1 VYHAPIA
8 KPSAVGRVYLSVSG
22 VLLLLLIAW
31 HYSIQVTAHNTARN
45 QVTSWLQSMGASAEQ
60 VDFRML
66 RGALTINNIKA
77 TYLGG
82 DLLIGQ
88 LFIKGNPASIT
99 SEHPLLQQVII
110 KHASYDA
117 KELSK
122 TKQPELITF
131 PDTLARIFYHAKR
144 VQLIQSDIQ
153 HILGMPKLMLE
164 QLSIY
169 GLANQRHITAQGALG
184 STANTWHMDSIVPA
198 QSQEQTG
205 HIISQYQGISSD
217 INWTG
222 FWLTKNL
229 KVHVQQQRQKKSL
242 QLNIT
247 QEDKQWRTQFKAHAW
262 DIIRPDWQT
271 SITGQG
277 NIIKQ
282 DKTWLINSPKLS
294 FKDTSLHPL
303 QSEISQGSAHN
314 IHIDTAKQHIAIE
327 SLLIQDATFTI
338 DTYSATTLNNGW
350 HINLD
355 NLSLIDLQPT
365 LVVQNLPITFP
376 ALNGYAKIK
385 NNQLEFDVS
394 GESANEQFVRI
405 KSKDDNIHLTAKEV
419 PLRLLRNLL
428 PQPLQEKALIL
439 QGDTQ
444 LKLTIKPKQQ
454 WQTTGQVNI
463 RNMHLASKNQAF
475 KASTFDLYIQHANLQ
490 GVQQATATA
499 NQWVMQLPLTPR
511 QAWGTPSHLEN
522 WLRIPWQLQR
532 IQLQDGRINIGGE
545 QPWFSQAN
553 LQISNWQTKNT
564 SLTFQGD
571 FGLSKLNTTMQLQP
585 DAQHMMQWKKIQLSI
600 QHANMFTLSP
610 WLSLSG
616 LPTPNKGQFSIQM
629 QASKD
634 PNIQGKADVL
644 FSHLQCTTLNAQ
656 NDFLL
661 QTTGQTGQTIIQ
673 HLSHNHQIAYHLNF
687 QGKATQDLGQVIGQA
702 LLQATI
708 NKLNHTKKPKPH
720 TEQRKALGSIR
731 IHQNDPLSHNER
743 TRLRQMIKRAK
754 RYGWHIELLPD
765 LGTSELT
772 TQLKTQIY
780 QTQAMIKHF
789 MSKRGIK
796 PQNIYLIAAQNKL
809 HSTSSTA
816 SIHIHLVK

>member
-1 VYHAPIA
+1 M
-8 KPSAVGRVYLSVSG
+8 YLSVSG

-45 QVTSWLQSMGASAEQ
+45 QVTSWLQNMGASAEH

-82 DLLIGQ
+82 DLFIQQ

-99 SEHPLLQQVII
+99 SEHPLLQQVVIN
-110 KHASYDA
+110 HASYDA
-117 KELSK
+117 SGINK
-122 TKQPELITF
+122 TWQPQHMTF

-144 VQLIQSDIQ
+144 VQLIQSDIKQ
-153 HILGMPKLMLE
+153 TFGMPKFLIK
-164 QLSIY
+164 QLTVS
-169 GLANQRHITAQGALG
+169 GSPNQRHITAQGSLG
-184 STANTWHMDSIVPA
+184 NTTNTWQMNSIVPT
-198 QSQEQTG
+198 QNQQQTG
-205 HIISQYQGISSD
+205 HIIAQYQDITSD

-229 KVHVQQQRQKKSL
+229 KIHVQQQRQNKSL
-242 QLNIT
+242 QLNIN
-247 QEDKQWRTQFKAHAW
+247 QEDNQWRTQFTANAW
-262 DIIRPDWQT
+262 DIVRPDLQT

-277 NIIKQ
+277 EIIKQ
-282 DKTWLINSPKLS
+282 GKTWVINSPKLS
-294 FKDTSLHPL
+294 LTDTSLHAL
-303 QSEISQGSAHN
+303 QSEITKSTVHDV
-314 IHIDTAKQHIAIE
+314 HINTAKQRIAID

-338 DTYSATTLNNGW
+338 DTYSTIQLDNGW

-355 NLSLIDLQPT
+355 NISLLDIHPT
-365 LVVQNLPITFP
+365 LRVQNAPITFP

-394 GESANEQFVRI
+394 GQSANEQFVRI
-405 KSKDDNIHLTAKEV
+405 KSQDGNIHLTAKEV

-428 PQPLQEKALIL
+428 PKPLQEKALTL

-444 LKLTIKPKQQ
+444 LQLTIKPWQQ
-454 WQTTGQVNI
+454 WQTTGKVNI
-463 RNMHLASKNQAF
+463 HNMHLASKNQAF
-475 KASTFDLYIQHANLQ
+475 KAATFDLHIQHADLQ

-499 NQWVMQLPLTPR
+499 SQWMMQLPLTPR

-522 WLRIPWQLQR
+522 WMRIPWQLQN

-545 QPWFSQAN
+545 QPWFNQAN
-553 LQISNWQTKNT
+553 LYISNWQTKNT
-564 SLTFQGD
+564 SLTFQSD
-571 FGLSKLNTTMQLQP
+571 FGLSKLNATMLLQP

-610 WLSLSG
+610 WLSFSG
-616 LPTPNKGQFSIQM
+616 MPTLNKGQFSIQM
-629 QASKD
+629 QATKKT
-634 PNIQGKADVL
+634 NIQGTAKLL
-644 FSHLQCTTLNAQ
+644 FSHLQFTALNTQ
-656 NDFLL
+656 DDFLL
-661 QTTGQTGQTIIQ
+661 QATGQTGQSIIQ
-673 HLSHNHQIAYHLNF
+673 HLSRNHQISYQLNF
-687 QGKATQDLGQVIGQA
+687 QGEATQDLGQVIGQA
-702 LLQATI
+702 LLQATM
-708 NKLNHTKKPKPH
+708 NKLSHTQNPKPH
-720 TEQRKALGSIR
+720 NEQRKVLGSIR

-754 RYGWHIELLPD
+754 RHGWHVELLPD

-772 TQLKTQIY
+772 SQLKIQSY
-780 QTQAMIKHF
+780 QTQALIKHF

-796 PQNIYLIAAQNKL
+796 PQNIYLIAAQNKH

>member
-1 VYHAPIA
+1 
-8 KPSAVGRVYLSVSG
+8 
-22 VLLLLLIAW
+22 
-31 HYSIQVTAHNTARN
+31 
-45 QVTSWLQSMGASAEQ
+45 MGASAEQ

-77 TYLGG
+77 SYLGG
-82 DLLIGQ
+82 DVFIEQ
-88 LFIKGNPASIT
+88 LFIKGNPASIS
-99 SEHPLLQQVII
+99 SEHPLLQQVVI

-117 KELSK
+117 NGLNK
-122 TKQPELITF
+122 TWQAEHITF

-144 VQLIQSDIQ
+144 VQLIESDIQ
-153 HILGMPKLMLE
+153 HILDMPKLWVE
-164 QLSIY
+164 QLTIS
-169 GLANQRHITAQGALG
+169 GSAKQRHITAQGFLG
-184 STANTWHMDSIVPA
+184 ATANTWQMNSIVPT
-198 QSQEQTG
+198 QSQQQTG
-205 HIISQYQGISSD
+205 HITSQYHGINSD

-229 KVHVQQQRQKKSL
+229 NIHVQQQRQKKSL

-247 QEDKQWRTQFKAHAW
+247 QEDKQWSTQFTAHDW
-262 DIIRPDWQT
+262 DIVRPDLQT

-282 DKTWLINSPKLS
+282 GKTWLINSPKLN
-294 FKDTSLHPL
+294 FNDTSLQQL
-303 QSEISQGSAHN
+303 QSEVSKGTAHN
-314 IHIDTAKQHIAIE
+314 IHINTAKQQIAIK

-338 DTYSATTLNNGW
+338 DTYSATKLNHGW

-365 LVVQNLPITFP
+365 LLVQGSPITFP
-376 ALNGYAKIK
+376 ALNGYAKIE

-405 KSKDDNIHLTAKEV
+405 KSKKDKIYLTAKKV

-428 PQPLQEKALIL
+428 PQPLQEKALTL
-439 QGDTQ
+439 QGDTKLQ
-444 LKLTIKPKQQ
+444 LTIKPKQQ

-463 RNMHLASKNQAF
+463 RNMYLASKNQAF
-475 KASTFDLYIQHANLQ
+475 KASTFDLQIQHANLQ

-499 NQWVMQLPLTPR
+499 KQWVMQLPLTPR
-511 QAWGTPSHLEN
+511 QAWETPSHLED
-522 WLRIPWQLQR
+522 WLRIPWQLQSV
-532 IQLQDGRINIGGE
+532 QLQNGYINIGGE

-553 LQISNWQTKNT
+553 LQISNWQSKDT
-564 SLTFQGD
+564 SLTFQSD
-571 FGLSKLNTTMQLQP
+571 FGLSKLNTTMLLQP
-585 DAQHMMQWKKIQLSI
+585 DAQHMMQWKKVQLSI

-610 WLSLSG
+610 WLSFSG
-616 LPTPNKGQFSIQM
+616 FPTPNKGQISIQM

-634 PNIQGKADVL
+634 PNIQGKADIL
-644 FSHLQCTTLNAQ
+644 FNHLQCTALNAQ

-661 QTTGQTGQTIIQ
+661 QATGQTGQAIIQ
-673 HLSHNHQIAYHLNF
+673 HISRNHQIVYHLNF
-687 QGKATQDLGQVIGQA
+687 QGKATQDLGQVVGQA

-708 NKLNHTKKPKPH
+708 NKLNHAKKPKLH
-720 TEQRKALGSIR
+720 NEQRKALGSIR

-743 TRLRQMIKRAK
+743 TRLRQMIKRTK
-754 RYGWHIELLPD
+754 RHGWHVELLPD
-765 LGTSELT
+765 LGTSDLT

-796 PQNIYLIAAQNKL
+796 PQHIYLIAAQNKH

>member
-1 VYHAPIA
+1 M
-8 KPSAVGRVYLSVSG
+8 GRVYLSVSG

-45 QVTSWLQSMGASAEQ
+45 QVTAWLQNMGASAEQ

-77 TYLGG
+77 SYLGG
-82 DLLIGQ
+82 DVFIEQ
-88 LFIKGNPASIT
+88 LFIKGNPASIS
-99 SEHPLLQQVII
+99 SEHPLLQQVVI

-117 KELSK
+117 NGLNK
-122 TKQPELITF
+122 TWQAEHITF

-144 VQLIQSDIQ
+144 VQLIESDIQ
-153 HILGMPKLMLE
+153 HILDMPKLWVE
-164 QLSIY
+164 QLTIS
-169 GLANQRHITAQGALG
+169 GSAKQRHITAQGFLG
-184 STANTWHMDSIVPA
+184 ATANTWQMNSIVPT
-198 QSQEQTG
+198 QSQQQTG
-205 HIISQYQGISSD
+205 HITSQYHGINSD

-229 KVHVQQQRQKKSL
+229 NIHVQQQRQKKSL

-247 QEDKQWRTQFKAHAW
+247 QEDKQWSTQFTAHDW
-262 DIIRPDWQT
+262 DIVRPDLQT

-282 DKTWLINSPKLS
+282 GKTWLINSPKLN
-294 FKDTSLHPL
+294 FNDTSLQQL
-303 QSEISQGSAHN
+303 QSEVSKGTAHN
-314 IHIDTAKQHIAIE
+314 IHINTAKQQIAIK

-338 DTYSATTLNNGW
+338 DTYSATKLNHGW

-365 LVVQNLPITFP
+365 LLVQGSPITFP
-376 ALNGYAKIK
+376 ALNGYAKIE

-405 KSKDDNIHLTAKEV
+405 KSKKDKIYLTAKKV

-428 PQPLQEKALIL
+428 PQPLQEKALTL
-439 QGDTQ
+439 QGDTKLQ
-444 LKLTIKPKQQ
+444 LTIKPKQQ

-463 RNMHLASKNQAF
+463 RNMYLASKNQAF
-475 KASTFDLYIQHANLQ
+475 KASTFDLQIQHANLQ

-499 NQWVMQLPLTPR
+499 KQWVMQLPLTPR
-511 QAWGTPSHLEN
+511 QAWETPSHLED
-522 WLRIPWQLQR
+522 WLRIPWQLQSV
-532 IQLQDGRINIGGE
+532 QLQNGYINIGGE

-553 LQISNWQTKNT
+553 LQISNWQSKDT
-564 SLTFQGD
+564 SLTFQSD
-571 FGLSKLNTTMQLQP
+571 FGLSKLNTTMLLQP
-585 DAQHMMQWKKIQLSI
+585 DAQHMMQWKKVQLSI
-600 QHANMFTLSP
+600 QHANLFTLSP
-610 WLSLSG
+610 WLSFSG
-616 LPTPNKGQFSIQM
+616 FPTPNKGQISIQM

-634 PNIQGKADVL
+634 PNIQGKADIL
-644 FSHLQCTTLNAQ
+644 FNHLQCTALNAQ

-661 QTTGQTGQTIIQ
+661 QATGQTGQAIIQ
-673 HLSHNHQIAYHLNF
+673 HISRNHQIVYHLNF
-687 QGKATQDLGQVIGQA
+687 QGKATQDLGQVVGQA

-708 NKLNHTKKPKPH
+708 NKLNHAKKPKLH
-720 TEQRKALGSIR
+720 NEQRKALGSIR

-743 TRLRQMIKRAK
+743 TRLRQMIKRTK
-754 RYGWHIELLPD
+754 RHGWHVELLPD
-765 LGTSELT
+765 LGTSDLT

-796 PQNIYLIAAQNKL
+796 PQHIYLIAAQNKH

>member
-1 VYHAPIA
+1 M
-8 KPSAVGRVYLSVSG
+8 GRVYLSVSG

-45 QVTSWLQSMGASAEQ
+45 QVTAWLQNMGASAEQ

-77 TYLGG
+77 SYLGG
-82 DLLIGQ
+82 DLFIEQ

-99 SEHPLLQQVII
+99 SEHPLLQQVVI

-117 KELSK
+117 NGLNK
-122 TKQPELITF
+122 TWQAEHITF

-144 VQLIQSDIQ
+144 VQLIESDIQ
-153 HILGMPKLMLE
+153 HILDMPKLWVE
-164 QLSIY
+164 QLTIS
-169 GLANQRHITAQGALG
+169 GTAKQRHITAQGFLG
-184 STANTWHMDSIVPA
+184 ATANTWQMNSLVPT
-198 QSQEQTG
+198 QSQQQTG
-205 HIISQYQGISSD
+205 HIISQYQGINSD

-229 KVHVQQQRQKKSL
+229 NIHVQQQRQKKSL

-247 QEDKQWRTQFKAHAW
+247 QEDKQWSTQFTAHDW
-262 DIIRPDWQT
+262 DIVRPDLQT

-282 DKTWLINSPKLS
+282 GKTWLINSPKLS
-294 FKDTSLHPL
+294 FNDTNLQQL
-303 QSEISQGSAHN
+303 QSEISQGTAHN
-314 IHIDTAKQHIAIE
+314 IHINTAKQQIAIE

-338 DTYSATTLNNGW
+338 DTYSATKLNHGW

-365 LVVQNLPITFP
+365 LLVQGSPITFP
-376 ALNGYAKIK
+376 ALNGYAKIE

-405 KSKDDNIHLTAKEV
+405 KSKKDKIHLTAKKV

-428 PQPLQEKALIL
+428 PQPLQEKALTL
-439 QGDTQ
+439 QGDTKLQ
-444 LKLTIKPKQQ
+444 LTIKPKQQ

-463 RNMHLASKNQAF
+463 RNMYLASKNQAF
-475 KASTFDLYIQHANLQ
+475 KASTFDLHIQHANLQ

-499 NQWVMQLPLTPR
+499 KQWIMQLPLTPR

-522 WLRIPWQLQR
+522 WLRIPWQLQN
-532 IQLQDGRINIGGE
+532 IQLQNGYINIGGE

-553 LQISNWQTKNT
+553 LQISNWQSKDT
-564 SLTFQGD
+564 SLTFQSD
-571 FGLSKLNTTMQLQP
+571 FGLSKLNTTMLLQP
-585 DAQHMMQWKKIQLSI
+585 DAQHMMQWKKVQLSI

-610 WLSLSG
+610 WLSFSG
-616 LPTPNKGQFSIQM
+616 FPTPNKGQISIQM

-634 PNIQGKADVL
+634 PNIQGKADIL
-644 FSHLQCTTLNAQ
+644 FRHLQCTALNAQ

-661 QTTGQTGQTIIQ
+661 QATGQTGQTIIQ
-673 HLSHNHQIAYHLNF
+673 HISHNHQIAYHLNF
-687 QGKATQDLGQVIGQA
+687 QGEATQDLGQVIGQA

-708 NKLNHTKKPKPH
+708 NKLSHTQKPKPYN
-720 TEQRKALGSIR
+720 EQRKALGSIR

-754 RYGWHIELLPD
+754 RHGWHVELLPD

-772 TQLKTQIY
+772 TPLKTQIY

-796 PQNIYLIAAQNKL
+796 PQNIYLIATQDKH

>member
-1 VYHAPIA
+1 M
-8 KPSAVGRVYLSVSG
+8 GRVYLSVSG

-31 HYSIQVTAHNTARN
+31 HYSIQVTAHSTARN
-45 QVTSWLQSMGASAEQ
+45 QVTAWLQNMGASAEQ

-77 TYLGG
+77 SYLGG
-82 DLLIGQ
+82 DVFIEQ
-88 LFIKGNPASIT
+88 LFIKGNPASIS
-99 SEHPLLQQVII
+99 SEHPLLQQVVI

-117 KELSK
+117 NGLNK
-122 TKQPELITF
+122 TWQAEHITF

-144 VQLIQSDIQ
+144 VQLIESDIQ
-153 HILGMPKLMLE
+153 HILDMPKLWVE
-164 QLSIY
+164 QLTIY
-169 GLANQRHITAQGALG
+169 GSAKQRHITAQGFLG
-184 STANTWHMDSIVPA
+184 ATANTWQMNSLVPT
-198 QSQEQTG
+198 QSQQQTG
-205 HIISQYQGISSD
+205 HITSQYHSINSD
-217 INWTG
+217 IHWTG

-229 KVHVQQQRQKKSL
+229 NIHVQQQRQKKSL

-247 QEDKQWRTQFKAHAW
+247 QEDKQWSTQFAAHDW
-262 DIIRPDWQT
+262 DIIHSDLQT

-282 DKTWLINSPKLS
+282 GKTWLINSPKLS
-294 FKDTSLHPL
+294 FKDTSLQQL
-303 QSEISQGSAHN
+303 QSEISQGTVHN
-314 IHIDTAKQHIAIE
+314 IHINTAKQQIAIE
-327 SLLIQDATFTI
+327 SLLIQDTTFTI
-338 DTYSATTLNNGW
+338 DTYSATKLNHGW

-365 LVVQNLPITFP
+365 LLVQGSPITFP
-376 ALNGYAKIK
+376 ALNGYAKIE
-385 NNQLEFDVS
+385 NNRLEFDVS

-405 KSKDDNIHLTAKEV
+405 KSKDDKIHLTAKEV

-428 PQPLQEKALIL
+428 PQPLQEKALTL
-439 QGDTQ
+439 QGDTKLQ
-444 LKLTIKPKQQ
+444 LTIKPKQQ
-454 WQTTGQVNI
+454 WQTTGKVNI
-463 RNMHLASKNQAF
+463 RNMYLASKNQAF
-475 KASTFDLYIQHANLQ
+475 KASTFDLHIQHANLQ

-499 NQWVMQLPLTPR
+499 KQWVMQLPLTPR
-511 QAWGTPSHLEN
+511 QAWRTPSHLEN
-522 WLRIPWQLQR
+522 WLRIPWQLQSV
-532 IQLQDGRINIGGE
+532 QLQNGYINIGGE

-553 LQISNWQTKNT
+553 LQISNWQSKNT
-564 SLTFQGD
+564 SLTFQSN
-571 FGLSKLNTTMQLQP
+571 FGLSKLNTTMLLQP
-585 DAQHMMQWKKIQLSI
+585 DAQHMMQWKKVQLSI

-610 WLSLSG
+610 WLSFSG
-616 LPTPNKGQFSIQM
+616 LPTPNKGQISIQM

-634 PNIQGKADVL
+634 PNIQGKADIL
-644 FSHLQCTTLNAQ
+644 FSHLQCSALNAQ
-656 NDFLL
+656 DDFLL
-661 QTTGQTGQTIIQ
+661 QATGQTGQTIIQ

-687 QGKATQDLGQVIGQA
+687 QGEATQDLGQVVGQA

-708 NKLNHTKKPKPH
+708 NKLSHAKKPKPH
-720 TEQRKALGSIR
+720 NEQRKVLGSIR

-754 RYGWHIELLPD
+754 RHGWHVELLPD

-796 PQNIYLIAAQNKL
+796 PQHIYLIATQDKH

>member
-1 VYHAPIA
+1 M
-8 KPSAVGRVYLSVSG
+8 GRVYLSVSG

-45 QVTSWLQSMGASAEQ
+45 QVTAWLQNMGASAEQ

-77 TYLGG
+77 SYLGG
-82 DLLIGQ
+82 DVFIEQ
-88 LFIKGNPASIT
+88 LFIKGNPASIS
-99 SEHPLLQQVII
+99 SEHPLLQQVVI

-117 KELSK
+117 NGLNK
-122 TKQPELITF
+122 TWQAEHITF

-144 VQLIQSDIQ
+144 VQLIESDIQ
-153 HILGMPKLMLE
+153 HILDMPKLWIE
-164 QLSIY
+164 QLTVS
-169 GLANQRHITAQGALG
+169 GAAKQRHITAQGFLG
-184 STANTWHMDSIVPA
+184 ATANTWQMNSLVPT
-198 QSQEQTG
+198 QSQQQTG
-205 HIISQYQGISSD
+205 HITSQYQGINSD
-217 INWTG
+217 IHWTG

-229 KVHVQQQRQKKSL
+229 NIHVQQQRQKKSL
-242 QLNIT
+242 QLNIN
-247 QEDKQWRTQFKAHAW
+247 QEDKQWSTQFAAHDW
-262 DIIRPDWQT
+262 DIVRPDLQT

-282 DKTWLINSPKLS
+282 GKTWLINSPKLS
-294 FKDTSLHPL
+294 FKDTSLQQL
-303 QSEISQGSAHN
+303 QSEISQGTVHN
-314 IHIDTAKQHIAIE
+314 IHINTAKQQIAIE

-338 DTYSATTLNNGW
+338 DTYSATKLNHGW

-365 LVVQNLPITFP
+365 LLVQGSPITFP
-376 ALNGYAKIK
+376 ALNGYAKIE
-385 NNQLEFDVS
+385 NNRLEFDVS

-405 KSKDDNIHLTAKEV
+405 KSKKDKIHLTAKKV

-428 PQPLQEKALIL
+428 PQPLQEKALTL
-439 QGDTQ
+439 QGDTKLQ
-444 LKLTIKPKQQ
+444 LTIKPKQQ

-463 RNMHLASKNQAF
+463 RNMYLASKNQAF
-475 KASTFDLYIQHANLQ
+475 KASTFDLHIQHANLQ

-499 NQWVMQLPLTPR
+499 KQWVMQLPLTPR

-522 WLRIPWQLQR
+522 WLRIPWQLQSV
-532 IQLQDGRINIGGE
+532 QLQNGYINIGGE

-553 LQISNWQTKNT
+553 LQISNWQSKNT
-564 SLTFQGD
+564 SLTFQGN
-571 FGLSKLNTTMQLQP
+571 FGLSKLNTTMLLQP
-585 DAQHMMQWKKIQLSI
+585 DAQHMMQWKKVQLSI

-610 WLSLSG
+610 WLSFSG
-616 LPTPNKGQFSIQM
+616 LPTPNKGQISVQM

-634 PNIQGKADVL
+634 PNIQGKADIL
-644 FSHLQCTTLNAQ
+644 FRHLQCSALNTQ
-656 NDFLL
+656 DDFLL
-661 QTTGQTGQTIIQ
+661 QATGQTGQAIIQ

-687 QGKATQDLGQVIGQA
+687 QGEATQDLGQVVGQA

-708 NKLNHTKKPKPH
+708 NKLSHAKKPKPH
-720 TEQRKALGSIR
+720 NEQRKALGSIR

-754 RYGWHIELLPD
+754 RYGWHVELLPD

-780 QTQAMIKHF
+780 QTQALIKHF

-796 PQNIYLIAAQNKL
+796 PQNIYLIAAQDKH